1 VSNAQVASLLV
12 DLKGLLAESKGIDRK
27 VIRARAVWDTRA
39 IEALTQDKAVVEDRV
54 QALASLLR
62 LSMTEQEIAHRLY
75 GGAV

>member
-27 VIRARAVWDTRA
+27 VIRARAQWDTRA